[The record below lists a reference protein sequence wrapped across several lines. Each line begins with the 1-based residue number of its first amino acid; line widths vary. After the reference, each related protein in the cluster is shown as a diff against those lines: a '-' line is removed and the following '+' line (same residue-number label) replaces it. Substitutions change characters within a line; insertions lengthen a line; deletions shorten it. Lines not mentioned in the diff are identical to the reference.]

1 VSQTSD
7 GGFELQ
13 RPGERGGPGTR
24 IAVVDWLRAAGEVGR
39 DLLRVDWANT
49 PLGLPES
56 WPGSL
61 STIVRMLV
69 GSRFSMWMA
78 WGPELTFFCNEAY
91 RRDTLGKKYPW
102 ALGRPAREVWAEIW
116 PDIGPRIQS
125 VLSTGTATWDESLL
139 LFLERSGY
147 QEETYHTFSY
157 SPLADDLG
165 GIAGM
170 LCVVTEDTE
179 RVIGERRMAT
189 LRHVGAESTA
199 GRYAR
204 TYLQAAA
211 RRLEDNER
219 SLPFTLIY
227 LFDQD
232 GQTARLA
239 GSAGMPAGHL
249 AAPAV
254 IATGDPNPVWPLAA
268 VLEGQ
273 TLTVDD
279 LHLTFPGLPTGA
291 WTEPPHQAVV
301 LPLHQPVQPAQPYGF
316 LVVGA
321 NPYRPLDDSYRSFLG
336 LLAAQ
341 LASGVASARAYA
353 AERRRA
359 EQLAELDRAKT
370 AFFTNVSHELRTPLT
385 LVLGPAED
393 ALADAG
399 ELSEPERRRLE
410 IIARNAS
417 RLLKL
422 VNTLLDFSRLESGRA
437 RASFEP
443 VELGQYTAELASMF
457 ETEVIRAGLSFEIDC
472 PPLPE
477 PVYVDR
483 EMWAKIVLNL
493 ISNALKFTLEGGITV
508 RLQAIEG
515 AARLSV
521 IDTGIGVAQDEQPRL
536 FERFHRVLG
545 ARGRTHE
552 GSGIGLALVAE
563 LAELHGGRPG
573 VLSQAGVGS
582 TFTVEVP
589 LGAAHLPAEQVT
601 RSPHEVSIERQVAG
615 FLAEAERWLG
625 PDEETVDPE
634 AGRPEELR
642 PRILVVD
649 DNVDMRDYVATL
661 LTGEYSVQTAP
672 DGQAALELAS
682 ADPPDLVLTDV
693 MMPRLDGFGLLAAL
707 QANPRTLH
715 VPVVM
720 LSARAGEEGV
730 IEGLEAG
737 ADDYLVKPFSGRE
750 LLARVRA
757 NLELDRARRTRDEL
771 EHSQRMQ
778 DQAERLAE
786 VGSWEIDLATGS
798 VRASDQYLRMVGL
811 TRAELGALSFDD
823 ALTRVTPPEER
834 EFVQRTV
841 GEALA
846 GGGSFDY
853 VRRGANPAG
862 APQWVRVRGEVVRD
876 GAGRPVTVRGFMQ
889 DVTQRRLA
897 EDAIAASAAARNA
910 AEREHKIADAL
921 QRSLLPPQHFDSDH
935 LEVATY
941 YQAGV
946 AGTQVGGDWY
956 EAIELGAGRT
966 ALVIGDV
973 AGRGIRAA
981 SVMGQLR
988 AAVRAYAQLDL
999 PPAEVLEL
1007 LDNMLCQLSP
1017 GQLATCIYGVYDP
1030 VWREFRFA
1038 NAGHLP
1044 PLLASPG
1051 QAVQRLPIATAP
1063 PLGVGAAHYEE
1074 CRVNLPGEALITLYT
1089 DGLVERRG
1097 RDLDSGIDQLAE
1109 HVRAGQLPVAELPA
1123 RLVEALAPDGTEDDI
1138 AILVAGISSDSAQQT
1153 VTLEV
1158 PATPAAVGEA
1168 RRFAVSTFSGWALP
1182 EDLLQDGALIAT
1194 ELVTNAIVHGQP
1206 PIHLR
1211 LRRTAREL
1219 AIEVDDAASAMPRK
1233 LRAGVDDLH
1242 GRGLDIV
1249 AQLSNRWA
1257 ARADGYG
1264 KTVWSTLRIRGPGP
1278 VRSGR
1283 LADPDGSA

>member
-1 VSQTSD
+1 VSQTP
-7 GGFELQ
+7 GGRRAGQLAGSS
-13 RPGERGGPGTR
+13 GEIGTTL
-24 IAVVDWLRAAGEVGR
+24 AGWLESAGELGR
-39 DLLRVDWANT
+39 DLLRVDWAKT
-49 PLGLPES
+49 PLGAPES
-56 WPGSL
+56 WPSSL

-78 WGPELTFFCNEAY
+78 WGSDLTFFCNEAY
-91 RRDTLGKKYPW
+91 RRDTLGTKYPW
-102 ALGRPAREVWAEIW
+102 ALGRPASEVWAEIW
-116 PDIGPRIQS
+116 PDIGPRIQT

-157 SPLADDLG
+157 SPLPDDAG
-165 GIAGM
+165 AIAGM

-189 LRHVGAESTA
+189 LREVGAESTA
-199 GRYAR
+199 GRD
-204 TYLQAAA
+204 AAA
-211 RRLEDNER
+211 YLEAAVRRLENNKR
-219 SLPFTLIY
+219 SLPFALVY
-227 LFDQD
+227 LLDDD
-232 GQTARLA
+232 GQTARLV
-239 GSAGMPAGHL
+239 GSAGMSAGHP
-249 AAPAV
+249 AATATIV
-254 IATGDPNPVWPLAA
+254 TGDPAAVWPLQQAA
-268 VLEGQ
+268 DGRAV
-273 TLTVDD
+273 TVDD
-279 LHLTFPGLPTGA
+279 LDARFTELPTGD
-291 WTEPPHQAVV
+291 WDEPPQNAVI
-301 LPLHQPVQPAQPYGF
+301 LPLARPIQPAPPYGF
-316 LVVGA
+316 LVVGG
-321 NPYRPLDDSYRSFLG
+321 NRYRPLDDSYLSFLV

-341 LASGVASARAYA
+341 LASGVASARAYD

-385 LVLGPAED
+385 LLLGPAED
-393 ALADAG
+393 ALAEG
-399 ELSEPERRRLE
+399 NSIPERERRRME

-422 VNTLLDFSRLESGRA
+422 VNTLLDFSRLESGRVQA
-437 RASFEP
+437 RFES

-457 ETEVIRAGLSFEIDC
+457 ETAVARAGLAFEIDC

-508 RLQAIEG
+508 RLEAVDG
-515 AARLSV
+515 VARLSV
-521 IDTGIGVAQDEQPRL
+521 RDTGIGVPAAEQPRL

-563 LAELHGGRPG
+563 LAELHGARPG
-573 VLSQAGVGS
+573 VISESGVGS

-589 LGAAHLPAEQVT
+589 FGAAHLPAEQVT
-601 RSPHEVSIERQVAG
+601 ESPHEVSLERQVAG
-615 FLAEAERWLG
+615 FLAEAERWLEPAG
-625 PDEETVDPE
+625 E
-634 AGRPEELR
+634 AAGSRGAASEGSR

-649 DNVDMRDYVATL
+649 DNVDMRDYVAAL
-661 LTGEYSVQTAP
+661 LADEYSVQTAP
-672 DGQAALELAS
+672 DGQAALELAT

-707 QANPRTLH
+707 QSNPATLH

-757 NLELDRARRTRDEL
+757 NLELDRAKRTRDEL
-771 EHSQRMQ
+771 ERSHRMQ

-786 VGSWEIDLATGS
+786 VGSWEIDITTGS
-798 VRASDQYLRMVGL
+798 VRASDQYLRMMGL
-811 TRAELGALSFDD
+811 TRAELDGLNFSD
-823 ALTRVTPPEER
+823 AVTRVTPSEER
-834 EFVQRTV
+834 EFVRRTV
-841 GEALA
+841 SEAMA

-853 VRRGANPAG
+853 VRTGPNPTG
-862 APQWVRVRGEVVRD
+862 EPQWIRVRGEVIHGED
-876 GAGRPVTVRGFMQ
+876 GRPVTIRGFIQ

-897 EDAIAASAAARNA
+897 EEAIAASAAAREA
-910 AEREHKIADAL
+910 AEREHEIADAL
-921 QRSLLPPQHFDSDH
+921 QRSLLPPHQFDSDH

-999 PPAEVLEL
+999 PPSEVLEL
-1007 LDNMLCQLSP
+1007 LDTMLRELSP

-1044 PLLASPG
+1044 PLVTSPG
-1051 QAVQRLPIATAP
+1051 QPVERLPIATDP
-1063 PLGVGAAHYEE
+1063 PLGVGAAQYGERRLE
-1074 CRVNLPGEALITLYT
+1074 LPDEALITLYT

-1097 RDLDSGIDQLAE
+1097 RDLDLGIDHLARHIE
-1109 HVRAGQLPVAELPA
+1109 AGRLPVSEVPA
-1123 RLVEALAPDGTEDDI
+1123 HLVTALAPDGTEDDI
-1138 AILVAGISSDSAQQT
+1138 AILVAAIGSRTAQQT
-1153 VTLEV
+1153 ATLEV
-1158 PATPAAVGEA
+1158 PATPASVADA
-1168 RRFAVSTFSGWALP
+1168 RRFAVATFRGWSLP
-1182 EDLLQDGALIAT
+1182 DELLQDGALIAT

-1206 PIHLR
+1206 PIRLR

-1233 LRAGVDDLH
+1233 LRAGVEELH

-1249 AQLSNRWA
+1249 AQLSSRWA

-1264 KTVWSTLRIRGPGP
+1264 KTVWSTMRIREPAAAIVAP
-1278 VRSGR
+1278 V
-1283 LADPDGSA
+1283 AEPEASA